1 MPKNQSLLES
11 VVKAEAS
18 VGAPGV
24 IRFVLQAVCVAD
36 ILLVGLLIL
45 FAPQFLF
52 RLFDVK
58 LPEDMLWFQMIGLM
72 LIPLA
77 IDGLIGFR
85 SSEQY
90 RSNVVV
96 SGVTRLATAGFL
108 LVVASVRSVPWIL
121 IVLAIGEG
129 LVGCLTLYYLRG
141 IVRLLRKA
149 ETKADGR
156 GSAG

>member
-1 MPKNQSLLES
+1 MPKTQSLLETA
-11 VVKAEAS
+11 VKAEAS

-36 ILLVGLLIL
+36 ILLVGLLVL
-45 FAPQFLF
+45 FAPHFLF

-77 IDGLIGFR
+77 VDGLIGFR

-90 RSNVVV
+90 RSNVLV
-96 SGVTRLATAGFL
+96 SGAARLATAGFL
-108 LVVASVRSVPWIL
+108 LVVASVRTVPWIL

-129 LVGCLTLYYLRG
+129 FVGCLTLYYLRG
-141 IVRLLRKA
+141 IVRVLRAADPKP
-149 ETKADGR
+149 DGR